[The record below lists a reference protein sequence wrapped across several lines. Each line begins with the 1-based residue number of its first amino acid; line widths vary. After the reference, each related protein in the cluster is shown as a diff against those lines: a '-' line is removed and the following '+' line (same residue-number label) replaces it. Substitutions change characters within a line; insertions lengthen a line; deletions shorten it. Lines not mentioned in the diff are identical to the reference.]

1 MKGVDEEAQRMER
14 IVANQ
19 KAMEAN
25 RDIHI

>member
-1 MKGVDEEAQRMER
+1 MKGVDEEAQRIER